1 MLLRHASA
9 EIDGFKQEDDHEKPL
24 DEKGKVDCVNLSN
37 WLKKSYL
44 NFDLVITSN
53 ANRALQTSNL
63 VFEPL
68 NVLIRENSM
77 LYLCSYQEIF
87 NSIKSLDNNISNVV
101 FVGHEP
107 SMSETMREMVGN
119 TRPDLDNV
127 SKKPYMPCTM
137 SFIHFNKKNW
147 GEIEKGEGLLEAYV
161 SPSILEKNYE

>member
-44 NFDLVITSN
+44 DFDLVITSN

-68 NVLIRENSM
+68 NEKICNCSSFVRGIFLRDIRTE
-77 LYLCSYQEIF
+77 
-87 NSIKSLDNNISNVV
+87 
-101 FVGHEP
+101 
-107 SMSETMREMVGN
+107 
-119 TRPDLDNV
+119 
-127 SKKPYMPCTM
+127 
-137 SFIHFNKKNW
+137 
-147 GEIEKGEGLLEAYV
+147 
-161 SPSILEKNYE
+161 